1 MFGKYRSLA
10 CMVASVGLVVSA
22 AGCGGGS
29 EKATVAIEYMLNPS
43 VGLPPGMNAVA
54 VLDAKVN
61 EVTDTKWSELAAN
74 YVQHLIQ
81 EANEK
86 YGTTLQV
93 ADRKHTSSVMKEQ
106 DLAAA
111 GLVESPKPGAVAKQ
125 LGVQGLI
132 MTEINVKVETHQ
144 GKGRTV
150 SGMDMFG
157 GGGHG
162 WGHGGGSVQTEEA
175 ETVSRNITVQTDFK
189 LVDAATGKNW
199 TTHSPKPYRQSD
211 KTKVSPFFGSSKTEA
226 ALTPRDEIIG
236 AAVESG
242 ARAFVSKLVPCAVRY
257 EVEAKSS
264 GQENCVQGVKY
275 LRGDMYAEA
284 LSQFKLALTEKPD
297 DDRAAFGAGVCCEA
311 LGDFDQA
318 LSYYKQAMMLK
329 DREEYREAKTRMT
342 ENRER
347 IRQAKVEG
355 TGKGEER
362 DKTEKREKKKKDKD
376 EED

>member
-1 MFGKYRSLA
+1 MFGKYRNFMVGVVLSCLA
-10 CMVASVGLVVSA
+10 VWA

-43 VGLPPGMNAVA
+43 KGLPPGMNSVA

-61 EVTDTKWSELAAN
+61 EVTDTKWSEMAAN

-81 EANEK
+81 EANDK
-86 YGTTLQV
+86 YGAQVQV

-106 DLAAA
+106 DMAAA
-111 GLVESPKPGAVAKQ
+111 GMVESPKAGAVAKQ

-132 MTEINVKVETHQ
+132 MTEINVKVETHK

-150 SGMDMFG
+150 SAMDMFG

-162 WGHGGGSVQTEEA
+162 WGAGGGGVQTTEA

-189 LVDAATGKNW
+189 LVDAANQKNW
-199 TTHSPKPYRQSD
+199 DTQTRTYRESD

-236 AAVESG
+236 AAVETG
-242 ARAFVSKLVPCAVRY
+242 AREFVSKLVPCAVRY
-257 EVEAKSS
+257 EVEVTSS
-264 GQENCVQGVKY
+264 GQENCVRGVKL

-284 LSQFKLALTEKPD
+284 LSEFKAALVAKPE
-297 DDRAAFGAGVCCEA
+297 DDRAAFAAGVCCEA
-311 LGDFDQA
+311 MGNFEQA
-318 LSYYKQAMMLK
+318 LSYYKQAMVSK
-329 DREEYREAKTRMT
+329 DREEYQDAKKRIS
-342 ENRER
+342 ENIER
-347 IRQAKVEG
+347 IRKV
-355 TGKGEER
+355 K
-362 DKTEKREKKKKDKD
+362 
-376 EED
+376 